1 MPWIF
6 GYASLVFRP
15 GFPFVERR
23 LGLVH
28 GYSRRFWQG
37 STDHRGVPGAPGRV
51 ATLVSDPAGST
62 WGVGYCVDPGELDT
76 ILAQLDHRE
85 QGGYERLELEV
96 YDREGAVLA
105 ERALTYVAT
114 PRNAEWLGDAPLD
127 DLVAQIHASS
137 GPSGKNRD
145 YVFDLADA
153 LERHG
158 VSDPYVEAV
167 ARALRLLEG

>member
-1 MPWIF
+1 
-6 GYASLVFRP
+6 
-15 GFPFVERR
+15 
-23 LGLVH
+23 
-28 GYSRRFWQG
+28 
-37 STDHRGVPGAPGRV
+37 
-51 ATLVSDPAGST
+51 
-62 WGVGYCVDPGELDT
+62 
-76 ILAQLDHRE
+76 
-85 QGGYERLELEV
+85 
-96 YDREGAVLA
+96 VLA